1 MLALNPEDTDEWWER
16 HKEQLPCLYA
26 VYQHVSG
33 AVVSSGQIERDFGV
47 CGDSLPPKRNR
58 TAPQYFQAQVS
69 ARVNFDALPTF
80 ECMPKHPMTEAA
92 IRAQLPPADFGVSA
106 ICVGAPVER
115 EEQDVQEDMEEEGM
129 EQVDDMGESDGMES
143 SEEAVDLS
151 GSSEGAADGF
161 RGGRLRT
168 PPLSRS
174 R

>member
-1 MLALNPEDTDEWWER
+1 
-16 HKEQLPCLYA
+16 
-26 VYQHVSG
+26 
-33 AVVSSGQIERDFGV
+33 
-47 CGDSLPPKRNR
+47 
-58 TAPQYFQAQVS
+58 
-69 ARVNFDALPTF
+69 
-80 ECMPKHPMTEAA
+80 MTEAV
-92 IRAQLPPADFGVSA
+92 IRAQLPSADFGVSV

-115 EEQDVQEDMEEEGM
+115 EEQDVQEDMEAEGM

-168 PPLSRS
+168 PPLSHS

>member
-1 MLALNPEDTDEWWER
+1 
-16 HKEQLPCLYA
+16 
-26 VYQHVSG
+26 
-33 AVVSSGQIERDFGV
+33 
-47 CGDSLPPKRNR
+47 
-58 TAPQYFQAQVS
+58 
-69 ARVNFDALPTF
+69 
-80 ECMPKHPMTEAA
+80 MTEAA

>member
-1 MLALNPEDTDEWWER
+1 M
-16 HKEQLPCLYA
+16 
-26 VYQHVSG
+26 
-33 AVVSSGQIERDFGV
+33 
-47 CGDSLPPKRNR
+47 
-58 TAPQYFQAQVS
+58 
-69 ARVNFDALPTF
+69 
-80 ECMPKHPMTEAA
+80 
-92 IRAQLPPADFGVSA
+92 
-106 ICVGAPVER
+106 GAPVER

-151 GSSEGAADGF
+151 GSSEGSADGF

>member
-1 MLALNPEDTDEWWER
+1 
-16 HKEQLPCLYA
+16 
-26 VYQHVSG
+26 
-33 AVVSSGQIERDFGV
+33 
-47 CGDSLPPKRNR
+47 
-58 TAPQYFQAQVS
+58 
-69 ARVNFDALPTF
+69 
-80 ECMPKHPMTEAA
+80 MTEAA

-106 ICVGAPVER
+106 ICVGAPVDR

-129 EQVDDMGESDGMES
+129 DQVDDMGESDGMES

-168 PPLSRS
+168 PSLSHS

>member
-1 MLALNPEDTDEWWER
+1 MGRHDTYCHQRRNAEMELVWST
-16 HKEQLPCLYA
+16 LC
-26 VYQHVSG
+26 VG
-33 AVVSSGQIERDFGV
+33 
-47 CGDSLPPKRNR
+47 SLWNTVRQN
-58 TAPQYFQAQVS
+58 T
-69 ARVNFDALPTF
+69 
-80 ECMPKHPMTEAA
+80 
-92 IRAQLPPADFGVSA
+92 
-106 ICVGAPVER
+106 VGAPVER

>member
-1 MLALNPEDTDEWWER
+1 
-16 HKEQLPCLYA
+16 
-26 VYQHVSG
+26 
-33 AVVSSGQIERDFGV
+33 
-47 CGDSLPPKRNR
+47 
-58 TAPQYFQAQVS
+58 
-69 ARVNFDALPTF
+69 
-80 ECMPKHPMTEAA
+80 MTEAV
-92 IRAQLPPADFGVSA
+92 IRTQLSPVDFGVSA